1 MKDKNIADM
10 LKQYR
15 KTSGLSVKEV
25 IEMLE
30 KLDIYISYKTLYGY
44 ESGIS
49 MPNADVFIALCH
61 IYNSYDLTDSP
72 EERGITSKE
81 LRMIE
86 RYRMLDSDGKRMV
99 DYTLKF
105 ELKRSKDLEEAQE
118 ELKKRMKKYSELLEK
133 R

>member
-25 IEMLE
+25 IELLE
-30 KLDIYISYKTLYGY
+30 KSDIHISYKTLYGY

-49 MPNADVFIALCH
+49 MPNADIFVALCR
-61 IYNSYDLTDSP
+61 IYNGYILDDNS
-72 EERGITSKE
+72 EECRITSKE
-81 LRMIE
+81 LGMIE
-86 RYRMLDSDGKRMV
+86 KYRMLDGDGKKLV
-99 DYTLKF
+99 DYTLKL
-105 ELKRSKDLEEAQE
+105 ELKRSQDLKEARE
-118 ELKKRMKKYSELLEK
+118 DLKRRMKKYSELLEK